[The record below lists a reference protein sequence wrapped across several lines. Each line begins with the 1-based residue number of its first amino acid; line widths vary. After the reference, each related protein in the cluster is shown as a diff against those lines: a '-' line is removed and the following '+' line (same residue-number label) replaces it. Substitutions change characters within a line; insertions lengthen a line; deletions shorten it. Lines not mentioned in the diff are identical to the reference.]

1 MKTPNRIPYNI
12 TVAAAFFTC
21 TLCSMAQPPRGG
33 PGGPGHPGGPGGPN
47 GQGQPPPPPVGDMN
61 VFGPMA
67 DKFQAYQR
75 AQHHGETFY
84 TKEETE
90 LQQQH
95 AATYH
100 KIAEYL
106 ISDKITETEGND
118 FVTRLI
124 TIGTQHRTL
133 IADGGAPTTKASLGE
148 LADAVSTAARQQI
161 KEEELTPDINRLQ
174 LQMNELVR
182 FVGNDVK
189 ISSKTSSLKRHL
201 DSLID
206 KESRAKE
213 DREVSDREREK
224 LTKEAAET
232 WMEFVKIIRR

>member
-12 TVAAAFFTC
+12 TVAAALFAC

-33 PGGPGHPGGPGGPN
+33 PGGPGRPGGPGNPN
-47 GQGQPPPPPVGDMN
+47 GPGQPPPPPVGDMS

-75 AQHHGETFY
+75 AQLHGEAFY

-100 KIAEYL
+100 KIAEHL
-106 ISDKITETEGND
+106 ISDKITETQGND
-118 FVTRLI
+118 FVARLI
-124 TIGTQHRTL
+124 AIGTQHRTT
-133 IADGGAPTTKASLGE
+133 ISDGGTPTTKASLGE
-148 LADAVSTAARQQI
+148 LSDAVSTAARQEI
-161 KEEELTPDINRLQ
+161 KEAELTPDINRLQ

-182 FVGNDVK
+182 FAGNDK
-189 ISSKTSSLKRHL
+189 KLASKTSSLKRHL
-201 DSLID
+201 DSLIE

-232 WMEFVKIIRR
+232 WGEFVKIIKR